1 MTPRCI
7 PTAFLQYFVNPSW
20 HVDADADD
28 DDDDGGELKASGLR
42 LSFRAYED
50 IYIYIY
56 IYVPGSRVPGP
67 PPVRG

>member
-1 MTPRCI
+1 MHETTPRCI

-42 LSFRAYED
+42 PSEERMR
-50 IYIYIY
+50 IN
-56 IYVPGSRVPGP
+56 IYVYGCVCVWRTF
-67 PPVRG
+67 RL